1 MERDDGE
8 HEKKYYEVKD
18 QRYLEEESF
27 IDRIEGQKREVE
39 NAVYD
44 VSIEV
49 IAWKVSKV
57 TGITQESVYFDS
69 ASEEKIPYYDC
80 LTLRTLPDSERVFSQ
95 QEEEQQEQHR
105 LIRALTGTIH
115 HFFGGFPP
123 SVCQCH

>member
-1 MERDDGE
+1 MVLWMRTLLGQFGRHKSLARRKYREFVMERVDGE

-69 ASEEKIPYYDC
+69 AGEEKIPYYDC
-80 LTLRTLPDSERVFSQ
+80 LTL
-95 QEEEQQEQHR
+95 
-105 LIRALTGTIH
+105 
-115 HFFGGFPP
+115 
-123 SVCQCH
+123 